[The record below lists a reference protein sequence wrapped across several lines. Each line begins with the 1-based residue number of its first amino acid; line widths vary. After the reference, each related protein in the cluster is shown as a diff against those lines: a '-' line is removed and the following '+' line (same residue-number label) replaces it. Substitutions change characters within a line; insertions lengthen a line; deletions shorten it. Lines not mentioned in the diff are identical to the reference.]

1 MSVGTRRDLFLGRL
15 FFGRARVD
23 EARPAVAP
31 SPTPEPA
38 TRTPAA
44 PATPD
49 RTAADGPEC
58 ERQDVVPLRPIAPD
72 PTRTPPP
79 SPALARLGAARP
91 ARPVRAGTFAIQT
104 NLCLAWQNV
113 GCSTCRERCPVPNVV
128 RTDAGRPTIDPAG
141 CTGCGECVARCPA
154 PILAIRF
161 VPSAKGGAHG

>member
-15 FFGRARVD
+15 FGRGRAD
-23 EARPAVAP
+23 EARPTGEP
-31 SPTPEPA
+31 SPTPA
-38 TRTPAA
+38 
-44 PATPD
+44 
-49 RTAADGPEC
+49 
-58 ERQDVVPLRPIAPD
+58 ERERNDAVALRPIAPEPTHPTH

-91 ARPVRAGTFAIQT
+91 ALRGTFAIQT
-104 NLCLAWQNV
+104 NLCLAWQHV
-113 GCSTCRERCPVPNVV
+113 GCSTCRERCPVPNVI

-161 VPSAKGGAHG
+161 VPAARGGAHG